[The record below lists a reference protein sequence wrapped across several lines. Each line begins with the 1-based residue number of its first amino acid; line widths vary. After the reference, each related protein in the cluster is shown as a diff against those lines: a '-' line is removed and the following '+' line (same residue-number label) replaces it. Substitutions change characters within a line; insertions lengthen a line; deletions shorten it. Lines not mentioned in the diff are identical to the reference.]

1 MHLHVPDIF
10 SPEDAPH
17 LDFT

>member
-1 MHLHVPDIF
+1 MHLQVPDIF